1 MTIHESNRE
10 QLFCFVFVFKK
21 KRACEQQTCAGV
33 ACNGANS
40 RIRAVKFASQ
50 FSTSDAST
58 LNARERANEL
68 LACGG
73 GRTIHER
80 TQESNRNPNDEC
92 KSLELP
98 LAESLARELAASEW
112 RTARRQ
118 TAQRAGSCRRRAR
131 AVERR
136 RRLADAATPDI
147 ASRHST
153 LAEQNRK
160 KKTTNQTQ
168 KTKLIETRFSIS
180 CIVVYT

>member
-68 LACGG
+68 LACGAAEQFTSEHKSQTEIPTTNAKVWNYLW
-73 GRTIHER
+73 RR
-80 TQESNRNPNDEC
+80 VWPVSLRRRNGEQHAVKQLNEQVRAATA
-92 KSLELP
+92 
-98 LAESLARELAASEW
+98 LALLSVADVWQTRQ
-112 RTARRQ
+112 RQ
-118 TAQRAGSCRRRAR
+118 TSLLVTRRSLNKI
-131 AVERR
+131 E
-136 RRLADAATPDI
+136 
-147 ASRHST
+147 
-153 LAEQNRK
+153 RK
-160 KKTTNQTQ
+160 KQPIKHKKQN
-168 KTKLIETRFSIS
+168 
-180 CIVVYT
+180 